1 MEGIV
6 ILNTIIEKGGLIA
19 ICAKMYIHD
28 SSLTDQFIMEC
39 YEQCHV
45 PEVKSF
51 WGDELVIKMKDYVSN
66 LPGRQKCVMPN
77 L

>member
-1 MEGIV
+1 MEGTV
-6 ILNTIIEKGGLIA
+6 ILNAIIEKGGLIG

-51 WGDELVIKMKDYVSN
+51 YGDELVIKMKDYISN
-66 LPGRQKCVMPN
+66 LPGRQKCVMSN